1 MLRKRV
7 ASVVAAAAVLAITL
21 GLVLAGAASA
31 QDLSAGLSEAESR
44 AEVAAVEVE
53 ELEGAAIPAETKFEA
68 SSKRA
73 TPAEAAAN
81 AAKLRVAGIEDVQK
95 SRRFAAIAEI
105 SRIES
110 ANRDAAEKHDDKVR
124 SGLGFGLAA
133 LIMAGIA
140 LAWGWFRASAAIGGL
155 TRMTLGRAIGLCVG
169 GGLLAIIFGTAM
181 GNASGLVGVLGNA
194 LFGVGFMLPIALL
207 LARHSIEVQRGRS
220 KPVLRRER
228 LPRWVAQSVCGV
240 MGALFLIGVGAAL
253 FAGEAESKPVSSQLR
268 LRASEQAPGVPALA
282 GAEQQAAGLDRRA
295 ASLLAVTHSDRLEL
309 RAIKRRL
316 GRAESRLTSANSE
329 ARNFTRR
336 LVALSAREEREAA
349 TEERE
354 FAVLREEE
362 EPAAEECDPN
372 YSGCLDPNASDYD
385 CEGGSGNG
393 PDYTGEVQVL
403 GVDHYGL
410 DADSD
415 GIGCESE

>member
-1 MLRKRV
+1 MLKKRV
-7 ASVVAAAAVLAITL
+7 ASVVVAAAVLAIAL
-21 GLVLAGAASA
+21 GLVLAGAAFA

-44 AEVAAVEVE
+44 AEVAAIEVE
-53 ELEGAAIPAETKFEA
+53 ELEGDVIPAEAKFEA

-81 AAKLRVAGIEDVQK
+81 AAEQRVAEIEDAQRN
-95 SRRFAAIAEI
+95 RRFAAIAEI
-105 SRIES
+105 SRVES
-110 ANRDAAEKHDDKVR
+110 ANRNAAEKHDDKVR
-124 SGLGFGLAA
+124 SGLGFGLSA

-140 LAWGWFRASAAIGGL
+140 LAWGWFRASAAIDGL

-169 GGLLAIIFGTAM
+169 GGLLAVIVGAAM
-181 GNASGLVGVLGNA
+181 GNAPGLGGGLGTA
-194 LFGVGFMLPIALL
+194 LLGVGFMLPIALL

-220 KPVLRRER
+220 KPALRRER

-240 MGALFLIGVGAAL
+240 MGALFLVGVGAAI

-268 LRASEQAPGVPALA
+268 LRASEQAPSMPALA
-282 GAEQQAAGLDRRA
+282 GAEQQAARLDKRA
-295 ASLLAVTHSDRLEL
+295 ASLLSVAHGDRLEL
-309 RAIKRRL
+309 RAAKRRL
-316 GRAESRLTSANSE
+316 GRTESRLASANSE
-329 ARNFTRR
+329 AHAFTRR

-349 TEERE
+349 AEERE
-354 FAVLREEE
+354 FAVLAEEE
-362 EPAAEECDPN
+362 EPASEECDPN
-372 YSGCLDPNASDYD
+372 YSGCLNPNASDYD

-393 PDYTGEVQVL
+393 PYYTGEVTVV

-410 DADSD
+410 DADGD

>member
-1 MLRKRV
+1 VLKTRV
-7 ASVVAAAAVLAITL
+7 ASVMVAAAVLAIAL

-53 ELEGAAIPAETKFEA
+53 ELEGDAIPAEAKFEA

-73 TPAEAAAN
+73 TPAEAAAK
-81 AAKLRVAGIEDVQK
+81 AAKQRVARIEDAQR

-110 ANRDAAEKHDDKVR
+110 ANHDAAEKHDDKVR

-140 LAWGWFRASAAIGGL
+140 LAWGWFRASAVIDGL

-169 GGLLAIIFGTAM
+169 GGLLAVIVGAAM
-181 GNASGLVGVLGNA
+181 GNVHGLVGGLGIA
-194 LFGVGFMLPIALL
+194 LLGLGFMLPIALL
-207 LARHSIEVQRGRS
+207 LARHSIEVQHGRS

-240 MGALFLIGVGAAL
+240 MGVLCLIGVGAAL

-268 LRASEQAPGVPALA
+268 LRASEQAPGEPALA
-282 GAEQQAAGLDRRA
+282 GAEQQAAGLDKRA

-309 RAIKRRL
+309 RAIKRQL

-329 ARNFTRR
+329 AHNFTRR

-349 TEERE
+349 AEERE
-354 FAVLREEE
+354 FAILTEE

-410 DADSD
+410 DADGD
-415 GIGCESE
+415 GVGCEAE